1 MLNADNAQKPVRLI
15 KRTEKYK
22 GHVITV
28 YEDHVDVGGH
38 DTYWDYIHHNGAAAV
53 LPVTDDGELLL
64 VRQYRHALGRYTLE
78 IPAGKRD
85 GDEDFLVC
93 AIRELKE
100 ETGCTADHIE
110 KLATAFPSPGYTS
123 EILHLYF
130 AHGLHHGEQH
140 LDIDEDLD
148 AFRIPLDKAVEMVMS
163 GQICDSKTQTLILM
177 VNNIVD
183 KGELK

>member
-1 MLNADNAQKPVRLI
+1 MLNAENAQKPVRLI

-100 ETGCTADHIE
+100 E
-110 KLATAFPSPGYTS
+110 Y
-123 EILHLYF
+123 
-130 AHGLHHGEQH
+130 
-140 LDIDEDLD
+140 
-148 AFRIPLDKAVEMVMS
+148 
-163 GQICDSKTQTLILM
+163 DSRFS
-177 VNNIVD
+177 
-183 KGELK
+183 